1 MRDEEIDLMAKLSKK
16 ERLRYYHLSFYD
28 VSKLV
33 EFATRIEECRRQQ
46 KKEKT
51 RIRVAGWRE
60 NKVETEEIKVT
71 KGFRKVKTS
80 RKTKKVRSL
89 GQRRREKIKSGVKGK
104 PKKKRCVRQRKGK

>member
-1 MRDEEIDLMAKLSKK
+1 MAKLSKK
-16 ERLRYYHLSFYD
+16 ERLRYHHLSFQD

-51 RIRVAGWRE
+51 RMKVASWRKK
-60 NKVETEEIKVT
+60 KVETEEIKVT
-71 KGFRKVKTS
+71 KGTRKVKAS
-80 RKTKKVRSL
+80 RKTKKVRSVR
-89 GQRRREKIKSGVKGK
+89 QRRREKVKSGAKGK